1 MVVNDAADF
10 SGSNGCYLYKGR
22 DAEKQPF
29 SSLKDQILVVAPH
42 TGIVSSEVWLACRKK
57 LMNNLAFGS
66 EHKGKN
72 TWLVGKIKCAN
83 CSGGL
88 MAGSN
93 KYGVAHLRCRRRL
106 DNKSCE
112 GCGRLTVSDAEDF
125 VYKALCCKM
134 ADFKTLTK
142 GNPTKANPK
151 LTALKVSLAQVE
163 AEIDDLLGTLKG
175 ANATLLSYANKMIEE
190 LDSRKQLL
198 DKQIADMSTATIS
211 SNQVE
216 RISGYLDNWEDISF
230 DDKRLVVGGLIS
242 VIKTASGKIDIEWK
256 I

>member
-1 MVVNDAADF
+1 M
-10 SGSNGCYLYKGR
+10 
-22 DAEKQPF
+22 
-29 SSLKDQILVVAPH
+29 
-42 TGIVSSEVWLACRKK
+42 
-57 LMNNLAFGS
+57 
-66 EHKGKN
+66 
-72 TWLVGKIKCAN
+72 
-83 CSGGL
+83 
-88 MAGSN
+88 
-93 KYGVAHLRCRRRL
+93 
-106 DNKSCE
+106 
-112 GCGRLTVSDAEDF
+112 
-125 VYKALCCKM
+125 
-134 ADFKTLTK
+134 
-142 GNPTKANPK
+142 
-151 LTALKVSLAQVE
+151 SLAQVE

>member
-1 MVVNDAADF
+1 
-10 SGSNGCYLYKGR
+10 
-22 DAEKQPF
+22 
-29 SSLKDQILVVAPH
+29 
-42 TGIVSSEVWLACRKK
+42 
-57 LMNNLAFGS
+57 
-66 EHKGKN
+66 
-72 TWLVGKIKCAN
+72 
-83 CSGGL
+83 
-88 MAGSN
+88 
-93 KYGVAHLRCRRRL
+93 
-106 DNKSCE
+106 
-112 GCGRLTVSDAEDF
+112 
-125 VYKALCCKM
+125 
-134 ADFKTLTK
+134 
-142 GNPTKANPK
+142 
-151 LTALKVSLAQVE
+151 VSLAQVE